1 MTELGKLLIVAGG
14 LLVCVGVLFLFGGK
28 LPSWVGRLPGDIVV
42 QRENF
47 TFYFPLA
54 TGILVSVVV
63 SLLFALLRR

>member
-28 LPSWVGRLPGDIVV
+28 LPSWFGRLPGDIVV

>member
-1 MTELGKLLIVAGG
+1 MTELGKLLIVVGG

-28 LPSWVGRLPGDIVV
+28 LSWFGRLPGDIVV
-42 QRENF
+42 QRGNF

-54 TGILVSVVV
+54 TGILVSVVL